1 MKTASLSAQ
10 IHQQAFRERGI
21 KMDTMIWHDKA
32 ETLSFSTQ
40 AFIDGKLHDA
50 LSRDTFEVINPATGH
65 TLAHVARCN
74 EDDVDRAV
82 VVARK
87 AFNSRVWAGLSP
99 SRRKSILLK
108 YADEIDQHKEHFAI
122 LESLDMGKPIGDALG
137 YDAPATAR
145 CIAWNA
151 EAIDKI
157 YDEVAPVTD
166 DALALVTREP
176 LGVVAAI
183 VPWNFPT
190 VMAAWKI
197 GPALATGNSVIIK
210 PSEKSPL
217 TAILLAELA
226 TKAGIPDGV
235 LQVLPGFGHEAGQAL
250 ALHNDVDCITFTGS
264 TAVGKKLLSFAGQSN
279 LKRAFMECGGKSP
292 HIIHHD
298 VKDIEKAAATAASA
312 ICYNQ
317 GEVCTA
323 GSRLLVHSSIKDD
336 FLARLL
342 RHMEQWQPGDPLLEE
357 TRVGAIVDRAQY
369 ERVLE
374 YIEIGK
380 EDGATLVYGGQPALS
395 QTDGFYIQPAVFT
408 EVTRDMRIFQEEI
421 FGPVLC
427 VSTFDS
433 IEEAIELANDSDY
446 GLAAGVWTSDI
457 STAVRCSRALR
468 AGTVFVNNW
477 DGGDMTMPF
486 GGYKQSGNGRDK
498 SLHALDKYTEMKSTW
513 IELD

>member
-1 MKTASLSAQ
+1 
-10 IHQQAFRERGI
+10 
-21 KMDTMIWHDKA
+21 MDTTNWHDKA
-32 ETLSFSTQ
+32 TELRFNTQ
-40 AFIDGKLHDA
+40 AYINGKLTNAISD
-50 LSRDTFEVINPATGH
+50 DTFEIINPATGKH
-65 TLAHVARCN
+65 LAHVARCRE
-74 EDDVDRAV
+74 EDVEIAV
-82 VVARK
+82 KAARD
-87 AFNSRVWAGLSP
+87 AFHSRVWAGLP
-99 SRRKSILLK
+99 PAQRKTVLLN
-108 YADEIDQHKEHFAI
+108 YAKLIEQHQEQFAL
-122 LESLDMGKPIGDALG
+122 LESLDMGKPISDAMG

-145 CIAWNA
+145 CIQWNA

-157 YDEVAPVTD
+157 YDEVAPVTEE
-166 DALALVTREP
+166 ALALVTREP

-226 TKAGIPDGV
+226 SQAGIPDGV

-264 TAVGKKLLSFAGQSN
+264 TGIGKKLLTFAGESN
-279 LKRAFMECGGKSP
+279 LKRTFMECGGKSP
-292 HIIHHD
+292 HIVHYD
-298 VKDIEKAAATAASA
+298 VKNIEKAAATAASA

-323 GSRLLVHSSIKDD
+323 GSRLLVHSSIKDQ
-336 FLARLL
+336 FINLL
-342 RHMEQWQPGDPLLEE
+342 MKNMDKWQPGDPLNDSS
-357 TRVGAIVDRAQY
+357 RVGAIVDKAQF
-369 ERVLE
+369 ERVLD
-374 YIEIGK
+374 YIEVGK
-380 EDGATLVYGGQPALS
+380 QEGATLRFGGQPVLEH
-395 QTDGFYIQPAVFT
+395 TGGYFIQPAVFT
-408 EVTRDMRIFQEEI
+408 DVTPDMRIFKEEI

-427 VSTFDS
+427 VTTFDT
-433 IEEAIELANDSDY
+433 IDEAIELANDSEY

-457 STAVRCSRALR
+457 STAVKCSRALR

-498 SLHALDKYTEMKSTW
+498 SLHALDKYTEIKSTW

>member
-1 MKTASLSAQ
+1 
-10 IHQQAFRERGI
+10 
-21 KMDTMIWHDKA
+21 MDTMYWQNKA
-32 ETLSFSTQ
+32 ETIKFSTQ
-40 AFIDGKLHDA
+40 AFINGQLQDA
-50 LSRDTFEVINPATGH
+50 KSGETFEIINSATGRV
-65 TLAHVARCN
+65 LASVARC
-74 EDDVDRAV
+74 DQQDVDLAV
-82 VVARK
+82 AVARQT
-87 AFNSRVWAGLSP
+87 FESRVWAGLAP
-99 SRRKSILLK
+99 AERKAILLN
-108 YADEIDQHKEHFAI
+108 YANEIDAHQQQFAL
-122 LESLDMGKPIGDALG
+122 LESLDMGKPIGDAIG

-157 YDEVAPVTD
+157 YDEVAPVTEG
-166 DALALVTREP
+166 ALALVTREA

-226 TKAGIPDGV
+226 KKAGIPDGV

-264 TAVGKKLLSFAGQSN
+264 TAVGKKLLAFAGQSN

-292 HIIHHD
+292 HIVNHD
-298 VKDIEKAAATAASA
+298 VKNLAKAAATAVSA

-323 GSRLLVHSSIKDD
+323 GSRLLVHSSIKDQ
-336 FLARLL
+336 FIELL
-342 RHMEQWQPGDPLLEE
+342 LENVKNWQPGDPLSET
-357 TRVGAIVDRAQY
+357 TRVGAIVDESQFK
-369 ERVLE
+369 RVLE
-374 YIEIGK
+374 YVDIGQQ
-380 EDGATLVYGGQPALS
+380 EGAKLISGGQPVR
-395 QTDGFYIQPAVFT
+395 QETGGYFIQPAIFT

-427 VSTFDS
+427 VSTFDT

-446 GLAAGVWTSDI
+446 GLAAGIWTADI

>member
-1 MKTASLSAQ
+1 
-10 IHQQAFRERGI
+10 
-21 KMDTMIWHDKA
+21 MDTMYWQNKA
-32 ETLSFSTQ
+32 ETITFSTQ
-40 AFIDGKLHDA
+40 AFINGQLQDA
-50 LSRDTFEVINPATGH
+50 KSGETFEIINPATGRA
-65 TLAHVARCN
+65 LASVARC
-74 EDDVDRAV
+74 DQQDVDIAV
-82 VVARK
+82 SVARQ
-87 AFNSRVWAGLSP
+87 AFENRVWAGLAP
-99 SRRKSILLK
+99 AERKAILLN
-108 YADEIDQHKEHFAI
+108 YAQEIDAHREQFAV
-122 LESLDMGKPIGDALG
+122 LESLDMGKPIGDAMG

-157 YDEVAPVTD
+157 YDEVAPVTEG
-166 DALALVTREP
+166 ALALVTREA

-226 TKAGIPDGV
+226 KKAGIPDGV

-264 TAVGKKLLSFAGQSN
+264 TAVGKKLLSFAGESN

-292 HIIHHD
+292 HIINHD
-298 VKDIEKAAATAASA
+298 VKDMDKAAATAVSA

-323 GSRLLVHSSIKDD
+323 GSRLLVHSSIKDQ
-336 FLARLL
+336 FIEKLL
-342 RHMEQWQPGDPLLEE
+342 ENVKNWQPGDPLAQD
-357 TRVGAIVDRAQY
+357 TRVGAIVDEAQFK
-369 ERVLE
+369 RVLD
-374 YIEIGK
+374 YVAIGK
-380 EDGATLVYGGQPALS
+380 QQGAKLICGGQPVR
-395 QTDGFYIQPAVFT
+395 QETGGYFIQPAIFT

-427 VSTFDS
+427 VSTFDT
-433 IEEAIELANDSDY
+433 IDEAIELANDSDY
-446 GLAAGVWTSDI
+446 GLAAGIWTADI

>member
-1 MKTASLSAQ
+1 
-10 IHQQAFRERGI
+10 
-21 KMDTMIWHDKA
+21 MDTTNWQDKA
-32 ETLSFSTQ
+32 TELRFNTQ
-40 AFIDGKLHDA
+40 AYINGKLTNA
-50 LSRDTFEVINPATGH
+50 VSKDTFEIINPATGKS
-65 TLAHVARCN
+65 LAHVARCR
-74 EDDVDRAV
+74 EEDVDIAV
-82 VVARK
+82 KAARD
-87 AFNSRVWAGLSP
+87 AFHSRVWSGLP
-99 SRRKSILLK
+99 PAQRKTVLLN
-108 YADEIDQHKEHFAI
+108 YAKLIEQHQEQFAI
-122 LESLDMGKPIGDALG
+122 LESLDMGKPISDAMG

-145 CIAWNA
+145 CIQWNA

-157 YDEVAPVTD
+157 YDEVAPVTEE
-166 DALALVTREP
+166 ALALVTREP

-226 TKAGIPDGV
+226 SQAGIPDGV

-250 ALHNDVDCITFTGS
+250 ALHHAVDCITFTGS
-264 TAVGKKLLSFAGQSN
+264 TAIGKKLLTFAGESN

-292 HIIHHD
+292 HIVHYD
-298 VKDIEKAAATAASA
+298 VKNIEKAAATAASA

-323 GSRLLVHSSIKDD
+323 GSRLLVHSSIKDQ
-336 FLARLL
+336 FINLL
-342 RHMEQWQPGDPLLEE
+342 IKNMDKWQPGDPLNESS
-357 TRVGAIVDRAQY
+357 RVGAIVDKAQY
-369 ERVLE
+369 ERVLD
-374 YIEIGK
+374 YIEVGK
-380 EDGATLVYGGQPALS
+380 QEGATLRFGGQPALEH
-395 QTDGFYIQPAVFT
+395 TGGYFIQPAVFT
-408 EVTRDMRIFQEEI
+408 DVTPDMRIFREEI

-427 VSTFDS
+427 VTTFDT
-433 IEEAIELANDSDY
+433 IDEAIELANDSEY

-457 STAVRCSRALR
+457 STAVKCSRALR

-498 SLHALDKYTEMKSTW
+498 SLHALDKYTEVKSTW

>member
-1 MKTASLSAQ
+1 
-10 IHQQAFRERGI
+10 
-21 KMDTMIWHDKA
+21 MDNMTWHDKA
-32 ETLSFSTQ
+32 EALSFRTQ
-40 AFIDGKLHDA
+40 AFINGEFVNSA
-50 LSRDTFEVINPATGH
+50 SGETFEIINPATGH
-65 TLAHVARCN
+65 LLAHVARCTQQ
-74 EDDVDRAV
+74 DVDIAV
-82 VVARK
+82 EAART
-87 AFNSRVWAGLSP
+87 AFESRVWSGLAP
-99 SRRKSILLK
+99 AQRKEILLN
-108 YADEIDQHKEHFAI
+108 YAKLIDEHKEDFAL
-122 LESLDMGKPIGDALG
+122 LESLDMGKPISDAMG

-145 CIAWNA
+145 CIQWNA
-151 EAIDKI
+151 EAIDKV
-157 YDEVAPVTD
+157 YDEVAPVTE
-166 DALALVTREP
+166 DALALVTREA

-197 GPALATGNSVIIK
+197 GPALATGNSVIVK

-217 TAILLAELA
+217 TAILLADLA
-226 TKAGIPDGV
+226 KQAGIPAGV
-235 LQVLPGFGHEAGQAL
+235 FQVLPGFGHEAGQAL

-264 TAVGKKLLSFAGQSN
+264 TAVGKKLLSFAGESN

-292 HIIHHD
+292 HIVHYD

-323 GSRLLVHSSIKDD
+323 GSRLLVHSSIKDE
-336 FLARLL
+336 FVALL
-342 RHMEQWQPGDPLLEE
+342 LKYLEKWQPNDPLLED
-357 TRVGAIVDRAQY
+357 TRVGAIVDAAQY
-369 ERVLE
+369 ERVLS
-374 YIEIGK
+374 YIDIGK
-380 EDGATLVYGGQPALS
+380 NEGATLAFGGHQALTH
-395 QTDGFYIQPAVFT
+395 TDGYFIQPAVFT
-408 EVTRDMRIFQEEI
+408 DVTSDMRIFQEEI

-427 VSTFDS
+427 VTAFDS
-433 IEEAIELANDSDY
+433 IEEAITLANDSDY
-446 GLAAGVWTSDI
+446 GLAAGIWTSDI

-498 SLHALDKYTEMKSTW
+498 SLHALHKYTEMKSTW

>member
-1 MKTASLSAQ
+1 
-10 IHQQAFRERGI
+10 
-21 KMDTMIWHDKA
+21 MDTKTWHDKA
-32 ETLSFSTQ
+32 KALSFSTQ
-40 AFIDGKLHDA
+40 AFINGKLT
-50 LSRDTFEVINPATGH
+50 SSTTNDTFEIINPATGKF
-65 TLAHVARCN
+65 LAHVARCRQ
-74 EDDVDRAV
+74 EDVDIAV
-82 VVARK
+82 KAARD
-87 AFNSRVWAGLSP
+87 AFNSRAWAGLP
-99 SRRKSILLK
+99 PAERKTVLLN
-108 YADEIDQHKEHFAI
+108 YARLIEEHQEQFAL
-122 LESLDMGKPIGDALG
+122 LESLDMGKPVSDAMG

-145 CIAWNA
+145 CIQWNA

-166 DALALVTREP
+166 GALALVTREP

-226 TKAGIPDGV
+226 SQAGIPDGV

-264 TAVGKKLLSFAGQSN
+264 TAVGKKLLSFAGESN

-298 VKDIEKAAATAASA
+298 VKDIEKAAATAATA

-323 GSRLLVHSSIKDD
+323 GSRLLVHSSIKDQ
-336 FLARLL
+336 FIELL
-342 RHMEQWQPGDPLLEE
+342 VKYMDKWQPSDPLNGSS
-357 TRVGAIVDRAQY
+357 RVGAIVDKAQFD
-369 ERVLE
+369 RVLS

-380 EDGATLVYGGQPALS
+380 QEGATLRFGGQPALEE
-395 QTDGFYIQPAVFT
+395 TGGYFIQPAVFT
-408 EVTRDMRIFQEEI
+408 GVTPDMRIFREEI
-421 FGPVLC
+421 FGSVLC
-427 VSTFDS
+427 VTTFDT

-446 GLAAGVWTSDI
+446 GLAAGVWTADI
-457 STAVRCSRALR
+457 STAVKCSRALR

-498 SLHALDKYTEMKSTW
+498 SLHALDKYTEIKSTW

>member
-1 MKTASLSAQ
+1 
-10 IHQQAFRERGI
+10 
-21 KMDTMIWHDKA
+21 MDNMTWHDKA
-32 ETLSFSTQ
+32 EALSFRTQ
-40 AFIDGKLHDA
+40 AFINGEFVNSA
-50 LSRDTFEVINPATGH
+50 SGDTFEIINPATGH
-65 TLAHVARCN
+65 SLAHVARCS
-74 EDDVDRAV
+74 EQDVNTAVKAARA
-82 VVARK
+82 
-87 AFNSRVWAGLSP
+87 AFESRVWSGLAP
-99 SRRKSILLK
+99 SERKAILLN
-108 YADEIDQHKEHFAI
+108 YAKLIDEHKEDFAL
-122 LESLDMGKPIGDALG
+122 LESLDMGKPISDAMG

-145 CIAWNA
+145 CIQWNA
-151 EAIDKI
+151 EAIDKV
-157 YDEVAPVTD
+157 YDEVAPVTE
-166 DALALVTREP
+166 DALALVTREA

-197 GPALATGNSVIIK
+197 GPALATGNSVIVK

-217 TAILLAELA
+217 TAILLADLA
-226 TKAGIPDGV
+226 KQAGVPAGV
-235 LQVLPGFGHEAGQAL
+235 FQVLPGFGHEAGQAL

-264 TAVGKKLLSFAGQSN
+264 TAVGKKLLSFAGESN

-292 HIIHHD
+292 HIVHYD

-323 GSRLLVHSSIKDD
+323 GSRLLVHSSIKDE
-336 FLARLL
+336 FVALL
-342 RHMEQWQPGDPLLEE
+342 LKYMEKWQPNDPLLED
-357 TRVGAIVDRAQY
+357 TRVGAIVDAAQY
-369 ERVLE
+369 ERVLS
-374 YIEIGK
+374 YIDIGK
-380 EDGATLVYGGQPALS
+380 NEGATLAFGGQPAMT
-395 QTDGFYIQPAVFT
+395 QTEGYFIQPAVFT
-408 EVTRDMRIFQEEI
+408 DVTSDMRIFQEEI

-427 VSTFDS
+427 VTTFDS
-433 IEEAIELANDSDY
+433 IEEAITLANDSDY
-446 GLAAGVWTSDI
+446 GLAAGIWTSDI

-498 SLHALDKYTEMKSTW
+498 SLHALHKYTEMKSTW

>member
-1 MKTASLSAQ
+1 
-10 IHQQAFRERGI
+10 
-21 KMDTMIWHDKA
+21 MDNMTWHDKA
-32 ETLSFSTQ
+32 EALSFRTQ
-40 AFIDGKLHDA
+40 AFINGEFVNSA
-50 LSRDTFEVINPATGH
+50 SGETFEIINPATGH
-65 TLAHVARCN
+65 LLAHVARCTQQ
-74 EDDVDRAV
+74 DVDIAV
-82 VVARK
+82 EAART
-87 AFNSRVWAGLSP
+87 AFESRVWSGLAP
-99 SRRKSILLK
+99 AQRKEILLN
-108 YADEIDQHKEHFAI
+108 YAKLIDEHKEDFAL
-122 LESLDMGKPIGDALG
+122 LESLDMGKPISDAMG

-145 CIAWNA
+145 CIQWNA
-151 EAIDKI
+151 EAIDKV
-157 YDEVAPVTD
+157 YDEVAPVTE
-166 DALALVTREP
+166 DALALVTREA

-197 GPALATGNSVIIK
+197 GPALATGNSVIVK

-217 TAILLAELA
+217 TAILLADLA
-226 TKAGIPDGV
+226 KQAGIPAGV
-235 LQVLPGFGHEAGQAL
+235 FQVLPGFGHEAGQAL

-264 TAVGKKLLSFAGQSN
+264 TAVGKKLLSFAGESN

-292 HIIHHD
+292 HIVHYD

-323 GSRLLVHSSIKDD
+323 GSRLLVHSSIKDE
-336 FLARLL
+336 FVALL
-342 RHMEQWQPGDPLLEE
+342 LKYMEKWQPNDPLLED
-357 TRVGAIVDRAQY
+357 TLVGAIVDAAQY
-369 ERVLE
+369 ERVLS
-374 YIEIGK
+374 YIDIGK
-380 EDGATLVYGGQPALS
+380 NEGATLAFGGNPALTH
-395 QTDGFYIQPAVFT
+395 TDGYFIQPAVFT
-408 EVTRDMRIFQEEI
+408 DVTSDMRIFQEEI

-427 VSTFDS
+427 VTTFDS
-433 IEEAIELANDSDY
+433 IEEAIKLANDSDY

-498 SLHALDKYTEMKSTW
+498 SLHALHKYTEVKSTW
-513 IELD
+513 IELN

>member
-1 MKTASLSAQ
+1 
-10 IHQQAFRERGI
+10 
-21 KMDTMIWHDKA
+21 MDTMTWHDKA
-32 ETLSFSTQ
+32 QTLTFSTQ
-40 AFIDGKLHDA
+40 AFINGA
-50 LSRDTFEVINPATGH
+50 LSDATSGDTFTIINPATGRA
-65 TLAHVARCN
+65 LAEVARCQQT
-74 EDDVDRAV
+74 DVDRAV
-82 VVARK
+82 QAARD
-87 AFNSRVWAGLSP
+87 AFESRVWAGLP
-99 SRRKSILLK
+99 PAERKTIMLK
-108 YADEIDQHKEHFAI
+108 YAQLIDAHHDKFVL
-122 LESLDMGKPIGDALG
+122 LESLDMGKPVSDASG

-145 CIAWNA
+145 CIQWNA
-151 EAIDKI
+151 EAIDKM

-226 TKAGIPDGV
+226 SQAGIPDGV

-250 ALHNDVDCITFTGS
+250 ALHMDVDCITFTGS
-264 TAVGKKLLSFAGQSN
+264 TAVGKKLLSFAGESN

-298 VKDIEKAAATAASA
+298 VKDMDKAAATAAAA

-323 GSRLLVHSSIKDD
+323 GSRLLVHSSIKETFIAKVID
-336 FLARLL
+336 A
-342 RHMEQWQPGDPLLEE
+342 MQQWQPGDPLNDS
-357 TRVGAIVDRAQY
+357 TRVGAIVDQAQY
-369 ERVLE
+369 ERVLS
-374 YIEIGK
+374 YIEAGK
-380 EDGATLVYGGQPALS
+380 QDGATLAYGGDTVLTESGGYFIRPAL
-395 QTDGFYIQPAVFT
+395 FT
-408 EVTRDMRIFQEEI
+408 NVTPQMRIFREEI
-421 FGPVLC
+421 FGPVLS
-427 VSTFDS
+427 VTTFDS
-433 IEEAIELANDSDY
+433 IDEAIQLANDTEY
-446 GLAAGVWTSDI
+446 GLAAGIWTSDI
-457 STAVRCSRALR
+457 STAVKCSRALR

-498 SLHALDKYTEMKSTW
+498 SLHALEKYTEIKSTW

>member
-1 MKTASLSAQ
+1 
-10 IHQQAFRERGI
+10 
-21 KMDTMIWHDKA
+21 MDTITWHDKA

-40 AFIDGKLHDA
+40 AFINGKLT
-50 LSRDTFEVINPATGH
+50 SSITNDTFEIINPATGKF
-65 TLAHVARCN
+65 LAHVSRCRR
-74 EDDVDRAV
+74 EDVDIAV
-82 VVARK
+82 KAARD
-87 AFNSRVWAGLSP
+87 AFNSRVWAGLP
-99 SRRKSILLK
+99 PAERKTVLLN
-108 YADEIDQHKEHFAI
+108 YAKLIEEQQEQFAL
-122 LESLDMGKPIGDALG
+122 LESLDMGKPISDAMG

-145 CIAWNA
+145 CIQWNA

-166 DALALVTREP
+166 GALALVTREP

-226 TKAGIPDGV
+226 SQAGIPDGV

-250 ALHNDVDCITFTGS
+250 ALHNDVDCIAFTGS
-264 TAVGKKLLSFAGQSN
+264 TAVGKKLLSFAGESN

-292 HIIHHD
+292 HIIHYD
-298 VKDIEKAAATAASA
+298 VKDIEKAAATAATA

-323 GSRLLVHSSIKDD
+323 GSRLLVHSSIKEQ
-336 FLARLL
+336 FIELL
-342 RHMEQWQPGDPLLEE
+342 VKYMDKWQPSDPLNGSS
-357 TRVGAIVDRAQY
+357 RVGAIVDKTQFDRI
-369 ERVLE
+369 LN

-380 EDGATLVYGGQPALS
+380 QEGATLRFGGQPVHE
-395 QTDGFYIQPAVFT
+395 QTGGYYIQPAVFT
-408 EVTRDMRIFQEEI
+408 DVTPEMRIFREEI
-421 FGPVLC
+421 FGSVLC
-427 VSTFDS
+427 VTTFDT

-446 GLAAGVWTSDI
+446 GLAAGVWTADI
-457 STAVRCSRALR
+457 STAVKCSRALR

-498 SLHALDKYTEMKSTW
+498 SLHALDKYTEIKSTW

>member
-1 MKTASLSAQ
+1 
-10 IHQQAFRERGI
+10 
-21 KMDTMIWHDKA
+21 MDTMYWQNKA
-32 ETLSFSTQ
+32 ETIKFSTQ
-40 AFIDGKLHDA
+40 AFINGQLQDA
-50 LSRDTFEVINPATGH
+50 KSGDTFEIINPATGRV
-65 TLAHVARCN
+65 LASVARC
-74 EDDVDRAV
+74 DQQDVDLAV
-82 VVARK
+82 SVARQ
-87 AFNSRVWAGLSP
+87 AFESRVWAGLAP
-99 SRRKSILLK
+99 ADRKAILLN
-108 YADEIDQHKEHFAI
+108 YAKEIDAHQEQFAI
-122 LESLDMGKPIGDALG
+122 LESLDMGKPIGDAMG

-157 YDEVAPVTD
+157 YDEVAPVTEG
-166 DALALVTREP
+166 ALALVTREA

-226 TKAGIPDGV
+226 KKAGIPDGV

-292 HIIHHD
+292 HIVNHD
-298 VKDIEKAAATAASA
+298 VKNLAKAAATAVSA

-323 GSRLLVHSSIKDD
+323 GSRLLVHSSIKEQ
-336 FLARLL
+336 FIEQLL
-342 RHMEQWQPGDPLLEE
+342 ENVKNWQPGDPLSKD
-357 TRVGAIVDRAQY
+357 TRVGAIVDESQFK
-369 ERVLE
+369 RVLE
-374 YIEIGK
+374 YVEIGQQ
-380 EDGATLVYGGQPALS
+380 EGANLICGGQPVR
-395 QTDGFYIQPAVFT
+395 QETGGYFIQPAIFT

-427 VSTFDS
+427 VSTFDT

-446 GLAAGVWTSDI
+446 GLAAGIWTADI
-457 STAVRCSRALR
+457 STAVKCSRALR

>member
-1 MKTASLSAQ
+1 
-10 IHQQAFRERGI
+10 
-21 KMDTMIWHDKA
+21 MDTMTWHDKA
-32 ETLSFSTQ
+32 EALSFRTQ
-40 AFIDGKLHDA
+40 AFINGHFVDSVSG
-50 LSRDTFEVINPATGH
+50 DTFEIINPATGH
-65 TLAHVARCN
+65 LLAHVARCT
-74 EDDVDRAV
+74 DKDVELAV
-82 VVARK
+82 NAARQ
-87 AFNSRVWAGLSP
+87 AFESRVWCGLP
-99 SRRKSILLK
+99 PAERKAILLN
-108 YADEIDQHKEHFAI
+108 YAKLIDEHKEEFAL
-122 LESLDMGKPIGDALG
+122 LESLDMGKPISDAMG

-145 CIAWNA
+145 CIQWNA
-151 EAIDKI
+151 EAIDKV
-157 YDEVAPVTD
+157 YDEVAPVTEG
-166 DALALVTREP
+166 ALALVTHEA

-197 GPALATGNSVIIK
+197 GPALATGNSVIVK

-217 TAILLAELA
+217 TAILLADLA
-226 TKAGIPDGV
+226 KQAGIPDGV

-264 TAVGKKLLSFAGQSN
+264 TAVGKKLLSFAGESN

-292 HIIHHD
+292 HIVHHD

-323 GSRLLVHSSIKDD
+323 GSRLLVHSSIKDE
-336 FLARLL
+336 FIELVKKYMAN
-342 RHMEQWQPGDPLLEE
+342 WQPADPLESD
-357 TRVGAIVDRAQY
+357 TRVGAIVDAAQY
-369 ERVLE
+369 ERVLS
-374 YIEIGK
+374 YIDIGQA
-380 EDGATLVYGGQPALS
+380 EGATLAYGGKPAMSNTDGFFIQPALF
-395 QTDGFYIQPAVFT
+395 TD
-408 EVTRDMRIFQEEI
+408 VTPNMRIYKEEI

-427 VSTFDS
+427 VTSFDS
-433 IEEAIELANDSDY
+433 INEAIQLANDSEY
-446 GLAAGVWTSDI
+446 GLAAGIWTSDM
-457 STAVRCSRALR
+457 STAIKCSRALR

-498 SLHALDKYTEMKSTW
+498 SLHALHKYTEVKSTW

>member
-1 MKTASLSAQ
+1 
-10 IHQQAFRERGI
+10 
-21 KMDTMIWHDKA
+21 MDTITWHDKA

-40 AFIDGKLHDA
+40 AFINGKLT
-50 LSRDTFEVINPATGH
+50 SSITNDTFEIINPATGKF
-65 TLAHVARCN
+65 LAHVSRCRR
-74 EDDVDRAV
+74 EDVDIAV
-82 VVARK
+82 KAARD
-87 AFNSRVWAGLSP
+87 AFNSRVWAGLP
-99 SRRKSILLK
+99 PAERKTVLLN
-108 YADEIDQHKEHFAI
+108 YAKLIEEQQEQFAL
-122 LESLDMGKPIGDALG
+122 LESLDMGKPISDAMG

-145 CIAWNA
+145 CIQWNA

-166 DALALVTREP
+166 GALALVTREP

-226 TKAGIPDGV
+226 SQAGIPNGV

-250 ALHNDVDCITFTGS
+250 ALHNDVDCIAFTGS
-264 TAVGKKLLSFAGQSN
+264 TAVGKKLLSFAGESN

-292 HIIHHD
+292 HIIHYD
-298 VKDIEKAAATAASA
+298 VKDIEKAAATAATA

-323 GSRLLVHSSIKDD
+323 GSRLLVHSSIKEQ
-336 FLARLL
+336 FIELL
-342 RHMEQWQPGDPLLEE
+342 VKYMDKWQPSDPLNGSS
-357 TRVGAIVDRAQY
+357 RVGAIVDKTQFDRI
-369 ERVLE
+369 LN

-380 EDGATLVYGGQPALS
+380 QEGATLRFGGQPVHE
-395 QTDGFYIQPAVFT
+395 QTGGYYIQPAVFT
-408 EVTRDMRIFQEEI
+408 DVTPEMRIFREEI
-421 FGPVLC
+421 FGSVLC
-427 VSTFDS
+427 VTTFDT

-446 GLAAGVWTSDI
+446 GLAAGVWTADI
-457 STAVRCSRALR
+457 STAVKCSRALR

-498 SLHALDKYTEMKSTW
+498 SLHALDKYTEIKSTW

>member
-1 MKTASLSAQ
+1 
-10 IHQQAFRERGI
+10 
-21 KMDTMIWHDKA
+21 MDNITWHDKA
-32 ETLSFSTQ
+32 EALSFRTQ
-40 AFIDGKLHDA
+40 AFINGHFVN
-50 LSRDTFEVINPATGH
+50 SVSGDTFEIINPATGH
-65 TLAHVARCN
+65 SLAHVARCTQ
-74 EDDVDRAV
+74 EDVDIAV
-82 VVARK
+82 EAARN
-87 AFNSRVWAGLSP
+87 AFESRVWCGLP
-99 SRRKSILLK
+99 PAKRKSILLN
-108 YADEIDQHKEHFAI
+108 YAKLIDEHKEDFAL
-122 LESLDMGKPIGDALG
+122 LESLDMGKPISDAMG

-145 CIAWNA
+145 CIQWNA
-151 EAIDKI
+151 EAIDKV
-157 YDEVAPVTD
+157 YDEVAPVTE
-166 DALALVTREP
+166 DALALVTREA

-197 GPALATGNSVIIK
+197 GPALATGNSVIVK

-217 TAILLAELA
+217 TAILLADLA
-226 TKAGIPDGV
+226 KQAGIPDGV
-235 LQVLPGFGHEAGQAL
+235 FQVLPGFGHEAGQAL

-264 TAVGKKLLSFAGQSN
+264 TAVGKKLLSFAGESN

-292 HIIHHD
+292 HIVHHD
-298 VKDIEKAAATAASA
+298 VKDMEKAAATAASA

-323 GSRLLVHSSIKDD
+323 GSRLLVHSSIKEE
-336 FLARLL
+336 FTALL
-342 RHMEQWQPGDPLLEE
+342 LKYMAKWQPNDPLLED
-357 TRVGAIVDRAQY
+357 TRVGAIVDASQY
-369 ERVLE
+369 ERVLS
-374 YIEIGK
+374 YIDIGK
-380 EDGATLVYGGQPALS
+380 NEGATLAFGGQPTMT
-395 QTDGFYIQPAVFT
+395 QTDGYFIQPAVFT
-408 EVTRDMRIFQEEI
+408 DVTPDMRIFQEEI

-427 VSTFDS
+427 VTTFDS
-433 IEEAIELANDSDY
+433 IEEAIKLANDSDY

-498 SLHALDKYTEMKSTW
+498 SLHALHKYTEVKSTW